1 MTDIQH
7 IPLNKLTAWEG
18 NARRTVS
25 DEGIA
30 ELAASIAADGLINPL
45 TVIPAKGKG
54 QNFHVV
60 AGSRRL
66 RALQL
71 LADRKELKAA
81 DGIRCTVLP
90 ADADAE
96 QISLAENVVRE
107 NMHPADEFEAF
118 RDLIDKGKSIEDVAA
133 AFGVTRTVVEKRL
146 KLARVS
152 PTVIEAYR
160 AGRID
165 LDMVMAFAITDDC
178 EAQERVMA
186 NLMPY
191 NDADDI
197 RRALTEDDI
206 AITDK
211 RVKFVGITA
220 YEKAGGTIKRDLFS
234 DNEKDGY
241 VEDAGLLA
249 KLLTDKLDKA
259 AAKLQKEGWKWV
271 ETREDFGYVER
282 NKFKQV
288 YAQKAPLSPELAAE
302 VKKLEDERKW
312 LEAAYD
318 TACEKGEDTEWPD
331 RIEEIDQR
339 LEDIEDGREASFT
352 PEQLAYCGA
361 VIAIDHNGRL
371 ETHLGLARPQ
381 DVPKPEGKAKASAN
395 AGGAAEPAEQ
405 PPGLSAALIEN
416 LTEHRSAAMAACL
429 MDNPIKALAAVV
441 YTMALE
447 VFDIYVDSCLDIK
460 VTARSL
466 DGVEGS
472 KAFEKLEAA
481 RENWGHTIPGTPDAL
496 WSWCMTQDKTTLL
509 DLLAFC
515 AANTVNAVQRKGGNN
530 LSRLE
535 NATQMAC
542 ELNLDMAEW
551 FTPTAENYFG
561 KVGKPEILDALTENG
576 IEHPPAAMKKA
587 AMAEYAAEK
596 LAGVAWVPEIL
607 RTPD

>member
-7 IPLNKLTAWEG
+7 IPLNKLIAWEG
-18 NARRTVS
+18 NVRRTVS

-71 LADRKELKAA
+71 LATRKELKDA

-152 PTVIEAYR
+152 PKVIEAYR
-160 AGRID
+160 AEKID
-165 LDMVMAFAITDDC
+165 LDMVMAFAITDDH
-178 EAQERVMA
+178 EAQEDVLS
-186 NLMPY
+186 NLRPH
-191 NDADDI
+191 NDADDV
-197 RRALTEDDI
+197 RSALTEDDI
-206 AITDK
+206 RITDK
-211 RVKFVGITA
+211 RVKFVGLKA
-220 YEKAGGTIKRDLFS
+220 YEKAGGTIKRDLFG
-234 DNEKDGY
+234 DDEKNGY
-241 VEDAGLLA
+241 VEDTALLA
-249 KLLTDKLDKA
+249 KLVADKLDKA

-271 ETREDFGYVER
+271 EAREEFSYTER
-282 NKFKQV
+282 NKFKQM
-288 YAQKAPLSPELAAE
+288 YAQKAPLPAELEAE

-331 RIEEIDQR
+331 RIDEIDQR
-339 LEDIEDGREASFT
+339 LADIEDGREECFT

-361 VIAIDHNGRL
+361 VVSMDYYGKQEIYR
-371 ETHLGLARPQ
+371 GLARPE
-381 DVPKPEGKAKASAN
+381 DLPKPEGKTSA
-395 AGGAAEPAEQ
+395 AADGETEPTEQ
-405 PPGLSAALIEN
+405 SPALSASLIES
-416 LTEHRSAAMAACL
+416 LTEHKSAAIAACL
-429 MDNPIKALAAVV
+429 LDDRRIALAAVV

-447 VFDIYVDSCLDIK
+447 VFDNYVESCLGFRITSRD
-460 VTARSL
+460 L
-466 DGVEGS
+466 DAVEGS
-472 KAFEKLEAA
+472 KAFDKLEAA
-481 RENWGHTIPGTPDAL
+481 RENWGHKIPGTPDAL
-496 WSWCMTQDKTTLL
+496 WSWCMLQDTDTLL

-515 AANTVNAVQRKGGNN
+515 TAKTVHAVERKNDRGGD
-530 LSRLE
+530 RLE
-535 NATQMAC
+535 NATQLAC

-551 FTPTAENYFG
+551 FTPTAENYFS
-561 KVGKPEILDALTENG
+561 KVGKPQIIEALQEVGANL
-576 IEHPPAAMKKA
+576 PPATMKKGD
-587 AMAEYAAEK
+587 MAKFAEQQLEGK
-596 LAGVAWVPEIL
+596 GWVPEIL
-607 RTPD
+607 RLPD